1 MSDSKY
7 LSRADILNGDDRQ
20 YRDLAVPEW
29 GEGRVVRLRSFSAKE
44 VFAYQREIREL
55 RAKKDG
61 KEIAPEE
68 VEQRGLGLLAVRSL
82 VDADGA
88 RMFEDQDVEALLA
101 KNSAALS
108 RVATE
113 ALRLNKMRPQDVQE
127 LMGN

>member
-1 MSDSKY
+1 MSDKQY
-7 LSRADILNGDDRQ
+7 LTRADILGGDDRQ
-20 YRDLAVPEW
+20 YRDLPVPEW

-44 VFAYQREIREL
+44 VFQYQREIREL
-55 RAKKDG
+55 RAKKDA
-61 KEIAPEE
+61 APEE
-68 VEQRGLGLLAVRSL
+68 VEQQGLGLLAVRSL